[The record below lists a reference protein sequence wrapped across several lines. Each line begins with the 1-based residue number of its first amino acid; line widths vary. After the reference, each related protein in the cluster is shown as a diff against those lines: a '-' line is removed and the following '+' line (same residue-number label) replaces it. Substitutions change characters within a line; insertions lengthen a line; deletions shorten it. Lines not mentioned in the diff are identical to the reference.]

1 MTFQSRNFQLQTFQP
16 WTFQPH
22 SSKFMVKK
30 TGVEKFMVEKSG
42 VERRSG
48 LEAWGWE
55 AFQPLPF
62 SIKSNQYHFL
72 TFISL
77 HWSIWSSTKGYTT
90 LVQDT
95 SLTQRG
101 TFLILNF
108 STRSAAYHHRRCGA
122 TVAAVTPPLHTAPN
136 HCCSVLH
143 LTLDQFDSAAKGR
156 SLAQYDNSRIFHMIF
171 IQSFVI
177 QKRWSPKYINVVIFC
192 TSQLDQWIAHQPCVS

>member
-1 MTFQSRNFQLQTFQP
+1 
-16 WTFQPH
+16 
-22 SSKFMVKK
+22 MV
-30 TGVEKFMVEKSG
+30 
-42 VERRSG
+42 
-48 LEAWGWE
+48 
-55 AFQPLPF
+55 
-62 SIKSNQYHFL
+62 SNQYHFL

-108 STRSAAYHHRRCGA
+108 STRSAACHHRRCGA
-122 TVAAVTPPLHTAPN
+122 TVAAVTPPLHTAPD

-143 LTLDQFDSAAKGR
+143 LTLDQFDSTAKGR
-156 SLAQYDNSRIFHMIF
+156 SLAQYDISRIFHMIF

-177 QKRWSPKYINVVIFC
+177 NSIIRGIKLMF
-192 TSQLDQWIAHQPCVS
+192 LDIQNSSFFGYEMVLESLVQEFL

>member
-1 MTFQSRNFQLQTFQP
+1 MDRLQLEFGFEYKKVWLDWTIDGSATLCLFDTLFYWAVLASKRSLPPIFQKML
-16 WTFQPH
+16 
-22 SSKFMVKK
+22 
-30 TGVEKFMVEKSG
+30 
-42 VERRSG
+42 
-48 LEAWGWE
+48 L
-55 AFQPLPF
+55 L
-62 SIKSNQYHFL
+62 KSNQYHFL

-108 STRSAAYHHRRCGA
+108 STRSAAWHHRRCRQRHRRGA
-122 TVAAVTPPLHTAPN
+122 TVAAVTPSLHTAPD

-143 LTLDQFDSAAKGR
+143 LTLDQFDSTAKGR

-177 QKRWSPKYINVVIFC
+177 QN
-192 TSQLDQWIAHQPCVS
+192 T